1 MAEHADSST
10 LNVQP
15 RQRRMV
21 YEDLA
26 KVPAGRSVKELLRA
40 GDLPESDLRET
51 LRKLDSAGL
60 AQRIKHRWR
69 AVPLRGCRPRIHERA
84 RDGRWRRTRRLTSGH
99 RGELDY
105 QPSPATIRFRRDP
118 KLATCHDAQR
128 ANQEVAWI

>member
-26 KVPAGRSVKELLRA
+26 KEPAGRSVKDLLRD
-40 GDLPESDLRET
+40 GDIPESELRET

-60 AQRIKHRWR
+60 AERIKGTWR
-69 AVPLRGCRPRIHERA
+69 AIPLEDAGPDPRAVKEA
-84 RDGRWRRTRRLTSGH
+84 R
-99 RGELDY
+99 
-105 QPSPATIRFRRDP
+105 
-118 KLATCHDAQR
+118 
-128 ANQEVAWI
+128 